1 MAKALES
8 AKVAII
14 GVKATI
20 FVRYLRGRVRNRKN
34 KKGKAKSEKRV
45 SSEWVVSEQRVRSAG
60 GSDKEKNKTQQ

>member
-45 SSEWVVSEQRVRSAG
+45 SSE
-60 GSDKEKNKTQQ
+60 

>member
-45 SSEWVVSEQRVRSAG
+45 RSAG